1 MGLWVPFDGVLL
13 TSHQLFQPSILTPT
27 KEPLSVSAHKSS
39 SEEEEN
45 KEQQIKYICFS
56 PQV

>member
-1 MGLWVPFDGVLL
+1 MGLWVPFDGVPL

-27 KEPLSVSAHKSS
+27 KEPLFVSAHKSS

-56 PQV
+56 T